1 MSNKYQLNLKQNILF
16 SQVHKEHFLGY
27 TTPWATNQALE
38 ILRKLKLYQSIF
50 SDPNAIRLEI
60 NHRGKNVNT
69 HTHTHKHTEAK
80 QCTAK

>member
-16 SQVHKEHFLGY
+16 SQVHKEHSLGY

-69 HTHTHKHTEAK
+69 HTHTHTHTHT
-80 QCTAK
+80 QTY